1 MERWQTHVL
10 EILQDQ
16 FARKELKYY
25 EDIKSEEL
33 AKRVRQGGTKNQITQ
48 YLSSKWIFCS
58 DALNYYLVSVEILGT
73 LENDWWLET
82 LT

>member
-25 EDIKSEEL
+25 EDINFEVL
-33 AKRVRQGGTKNQITQ
+33 AKRVRQGCTTNQIRE
-48 YLSSKWIFCS
+48 YLSSK
-58 DALNYYLVSVEILGT
+58 
-73 LENDWWLET
+73 
-82 LT
+82 